1 MHQHLVLTSQL
12 GFGRDAEPLDRA
24 QDLAVHPDLVI
35 VSPEEV
41 HVGLADEFV
50 LVKNFVTLLWGLVQL
65 CQGLHQG
72 LAIRNRKVFLDSF
85 DVAF

>member
-1 MHQHLVLTSQL
+1 
-12 GFGRDAEPLDRA
+12 
-24 QDLAVHPDLVI
+24 
-35 VSPEEV
+35 V

-50 LVKNFVTLLWGLVQL
+50 LVENFVTLLWGLVQL